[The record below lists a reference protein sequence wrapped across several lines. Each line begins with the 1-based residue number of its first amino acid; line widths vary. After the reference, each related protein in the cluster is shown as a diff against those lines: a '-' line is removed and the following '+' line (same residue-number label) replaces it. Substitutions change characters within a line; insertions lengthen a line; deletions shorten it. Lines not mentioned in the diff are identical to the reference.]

1 MLCKVT
7 YSQVPEIRRWETLE
21 AGGRGSFFSPSQ
33 PSSPD
38 THHSLSRNL
47 WWPSVAYNQ
56 SLILTA
62 RMDGAFTMR
71 LVCPQ
76 HFSFFS
82 QELESSRAALAHVPS
97 LSSSHCFMCPLSSQA
112 KPLGPLLHTVGTSP
126 PRFAVLVPLR
136 GSFFSAFQ
144 NPPPSFLIRLL
155 CLASSSQ

>member
-47 WWPSVAYNQ
+47 WWPSVVYNQ

-76 HFSFFS
+76 HLSFFS
-82 QELESSRAALAHVPS
+82 QELESSRAALATCPPCLHPTVSCVLCPARLNHLAPS
-97 LSSSHCFMCPLSSQA
+97 STPWVLLLPDLLCWSLCVDRSSLRFKTH
-112 KPLGPLLHTVGTSP
+112 LLH
-126 PRFAVLVPLR
+126 F
-136 GSFFSAFQ
+136 
-144 NPPPSFLIRLL
+144 
-155 CLASSSQ
+155 